1 MFQDL
6 RYAIRLMIKRPVFTL
21 IAITTL
27 AVGIGLNTAIF
38 SVVNSVILR
47 PLPYRDSDR
56 LVQIWARDA
65 LDGGK
70 NSVVSPADF
79 LDWRKQAQS
88 FERIS
93 AYNISIARM
102 STAEGSVKINGAS
115 ITGDFFETL
124 GVAPQLG
131 RAFSIEDE
139 NADRNRVVVISNNF
153 WKTRLGGKSDVLG
166 QTLTLNENPYTII
179 GVLRADYRHP
189 EPNWDQTAEFW
200 RPLTL
205 REGAM
210 RGSLYLRAIG
220 RLKQGVT
227 LEQAQA
233 EMTTIAWN
241 LAQAY
246 PRYNTNRGTALVPL
260 HKQFTGDIRLLLLV
274 LQGAVAFVLLIA
286 CVNIANLLLARVAAR
301 EQEIAIRAA
310 LGAGRWPIIRLL
322 LTEGMVLAVLGCA
335 AGLLLARW
343 GVDFLV
349 SFAPREYFLITPVRL
364 DGWALLFTLL
374 LSLLTVLLFGLAPA
388 LQAVRTNLNEALS
401 GNSRATRGRGL
412 RGLLVVAEI
421 ALALVLLIG
430 AGLMLRSVAHQLNVA
445 LGFNA
450 ENLLTMQVDLP
461 GSIKGDQIALFYDQL
476 LSRLDNLPGVSGAAV
491 TGSLPLTPLN
501 SMSTGT
507 SVVGQPEPKDGI
519 PRMAF
524 FRIIS
529 PGYFGTM
536 GMRLSKGRVFDER
549 DLWES
554 PPVVI
559 VNETFVKRFLQGIEP
574 LGQQIH
580 PGLSPDDKPSRPR
593 EIIGVVTD
601 VRHAG
606 LLIDPDPEMYVP
618 YAQHPD
624 SLMVLTVRTTGKP
637 EEMAMVVQKNAWEI
651 QKTVSLA
658 QVRTMRQIMWEL
670 VAKPRF
676 NLLLLGSFAVVAL
689 ILAAVGI
696 YGVISYTVAQTTREI
711 GIRLA
716 LGAQPRDVMM
726 LVMMQ
731 GIRWTSLGLVIGL
744 ACAYG
749 LTRFMGS
756 LLAGVGA
763 TDAVTF
769 ASVALLLASVALA
782 ACWIPARRATR
793 VDPITA
799 LRHE

>member
-1 MFQDL
+1 MLQDL

-21 IAITTL
+21 IAAVTL

-38 SVVNSVILR
+38 SVINSVILR
-47 PLPYRDSDR
+47 PLPYRESDR
-56 LVQIWARDA
+56 LVQIWARTTR
-65 LDGGK
+65 DGDK

-93 AYNISIARM
+93 AYGISIVRL
-102 STAEGSVKINGAS
+102 STAEGVVKINGATV
-115 ITGDFFETL
+115 TGDFFETL

-131 RAFSIEDE
+131 RTFSLEDE
-139 NADRNRVVVISNNF
+139 NPDRNRVVVISNNF
-153 WKTRLGGKSDVLG
+153 WRTRLGGKPDVLG
-166 QTLTLNENPYTII
+166 QTLTLNETPYTII
-179 GVLRADYRHP
+179 GVLKDDYRHP
-189 EPNWDQTAEFW
+189 EPFFNQTAEFW

-205 REGAM
+205 REGEM

-220 RLKQGVT
+220 GLKQGVT
-227 LEQAQA
+227 FSQAQA
-233 EMTTIAWN
+233 EMTLIAGQ

-246 PRYNTNRGTALVPL
+246 PKYNTNRGTALVPL
-260 HKQFTGDIRLLLLV
+260 QKQFTGEIKVLLLV

-286 CVNIANLLLARVAAR
+286 CANIANLLLARMAAR
-301 EQEIAIRAA
+301 EHEIAIRAA

-322 LTEGMVLAVLGCA
+322 LTEGVVLAGLGCA

-349 SFAPREYFLITPVRL
+349 SFAPREYFLVTPVRL

-374 LSLLTVLLFGLAPA
+374 LSSLAILLFGLAPA
-388 LQAVRTNLNEALS
+388 LQAVRTNVNEALS
-401 GNSRATRGRGL
+401 GNSRATRGRRL
-412 RGLLVVAEI
+412 RGFLVVAEI
-421 ALALVLLIG
+421 ALALVLLTG
-430 AGLMLRSVAHQLNVA
+430 AGLMLRSLAHQLNVA

-450 ENLLTMQVDLP
+450 ENLLTMLVELP
-461 GSIKGDQIALFYDQL
+461 GSTKGDQITLFYDRL
-476 LSRLDNLPGVSGAAV
+476 LSRLDNLPGVNSAAV

-501 SMSTGT
+501 SYSTGT

-519 PRMAF
+519 LKMAF
-524 FRIIS
+524 YRIIS

-536 GMRLSKGRVFDER
+536 GIRLSKGRVFNER
-549 DLWES
+549 DLWDS
-554 PPVVI
+554 SLVVI
-559 VNETFVKRFLQGIEP
+559 VNETFVRQFLQGSDP
-574 LGQQIH
+574 LGQKII
-580 PGLSPDDKPSRPR
+580 PGISSDANPSRPR
-593 EIIGVVTD
+593 EIVGVVTD

-624 SLMVLTVRTTGKP
+624 SLMVLAVRTTGKP
-637 EEMAMVVQKNAWEI
+637 EEMAATVQKAAWEI
-651 QKTVSLA
+651 QKSVSLA

-670 VAKPRF
+670 VKQPRF
-676 NLLLLGSFAVVAL
+676 NLLLLGSFAIVAL
-689 ILAAVGI
+689 VLAAVGI
-696 YGVISYTVAQTTREI
+696 YGVMSYTVTQTTREI

-716 LGAQPRDVMM
+716 LGAQTRDVMK

-731 GIRWTSLGLVIGL
+731 GVRWTSLGLVIGL

-756 LLAGVGA
+756 ILAGVVA
-763 TDAVTF
+763 TDALTF
-769 ASVALLLASVALA
+769 ASVALLLAVVALA

-793 VDPITA
+793 VDPMAA
-799 LRHE
+799 LRCE